1 MSDYPKVAITIL
13 NWNGVTDTNECLQSL
28 QAITYPNYETIVIDN
43 GSQGDDV
50 EILRRRFADSIRLIA
65 NDQNYGFAGGCN
77 RGLRYALDRGADYVL
92 LLNNDVVV
100 EPGFLSQLVQ
110 AAQALPDLAA
120 ACPKI
125 YFYDRPNVVQSTG
138 GRVNPWTGTS
148 RQVGRGEADKGQ
160 YNQIAV
166 RDYADGACMLIK
178 REALE
183 RVGLLDEDYFA
194 YWEETDWCARARALG
209 LRCYYIP
216 VAKVWHKGSRSL
228 ASRNDFYFLYRRNA
242 LLFLRKRRTALH
254 LVSALLCYFLV
265 FGPWYILRHPTR
277 IDRAPAEA
285 RALLW
290 HLRASVASKT

>member
-1 MSDYPKVAITIL
+1 MRDEPKVAIVVL
-13 NWNGVTDTNECLQSL
+13 NWNGVTDTSECLESL
-28 QAITYPNYETIVIDN
+28 KAITYSNHELVVVDN
-43 GSQGDDV
+43 GSRGDDV
-50 EILRRRFADSIRLIA
+50 AVLRQRFGPSIHLIV
-65 NDQNYGFAGGCN
+65 NDRNYGFAGGCN
-77 RGLRYALDRGADYVL
+77 RGLRYALERGADYLL

-100 EPGFLSQLVQ
+100 EPAFLSQLVQ

-125 YFYDRPNVVQSTG
+125 YFYDRPQVLQSTG
-138 GRVNPWTGTS
+138 GRVNPWLGTS
-148 RQVGRGEADKGQ
+148 RQLGRGERDQGQ
-160 YNQIAV
+160 HNQIAA

-216 VAKVWHKGSRSL
+216 AAKVWHKEGRSL
-228 ASRNDFYFLYRRNA
+228 ATRNDFYFLYRRNA
-242 LLFLRKRRTALH
+242 LLFLRKRRAALH
-254 LVSALLCYFLV
+254 LVSALLCYFLFFAPLYV
-265 FGPWYILRHPTR
+265 LRHPTR
-277 IDRAPAEA
+277 ITRAPAEA

-290 HLRASVASKT
+290 HLRAAAGKT